1 MAGQFSKVDQRR
13 ITFLSLLSSAATA
26 GATPGTI
33 DQDAVYHTAQ
43 DWLERMEEDGFFEEA
58 APQRS
63 SRPTPAPRGRSDRP
77 ASRGQSS
84 RSGSGEFKGFRNPD
98 APATERQI
106 AAAIKLGADYSED
119 ELADFSMQEI
129 SDLMNDLK
137 S

>member
-13 ITFLSLLSSAATA
+13 ITFLSLLSSASNF
-26 GATPGTI
+26 GN
-33 DQDAVYHTAQ
+33 DVDVYQLANE
-43 DWLERMEEDGFFEEA
+43 WLGRMEEDGFFEEA